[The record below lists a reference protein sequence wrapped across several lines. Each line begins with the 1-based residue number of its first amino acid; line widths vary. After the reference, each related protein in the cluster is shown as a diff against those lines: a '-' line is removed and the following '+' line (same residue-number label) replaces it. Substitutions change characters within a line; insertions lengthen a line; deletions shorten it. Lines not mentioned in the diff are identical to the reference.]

1 MRGFVSAIDSV
12 DDNLFAKMF
21 TNVHEIVHDT
31 FLSFVNSTNA
41 VILLDHDVF
50 EFYVSGIFVNNW
62 AILIFV
68 YLLSKC
74 HDHSV

>member
-12 DDNLFAKMF
+12 NDNFFAKMF

-31 FLSFVNSTNA
+31 FLPFVNSTNA
-41 VILLDHDVF
+41 VKPLDHDVF

-68 YLLSKC
+68 YLFSKC
-74 HDHSV
+74 HEHSV